1 MFLNKKFFIYFFLF
15 FFKLNSI
22 SASENIAFLDLD
34 YVLNNSNL
42 GKKIYMDLDIINK
55 QNLSELKSKEK
66 NIKDKRDLI
75 NKTKN
80 ISSKEKLEND
90 IAKFNQEVENF
101 NKEKDKIIKN
111 FQELKNT
118 KLDNFL
124 KNITPIIQDYMAEN
138 SIDILLEKKNIFIG
152 KDSKDITNEIIKII
166 NGKFKTNG

>member
-101 NKEKDKIIKN
+101 KEEKDKIIKN

-118 KLDNFL
+118 KLDGFL

>member
-1 MFLNKKFFIYFFLF
+1 MFLNKKFFIYFFLL

-55 QNLSELKSKEK
+55 QNLSELKLKEK

-101 NKEKDKIIKN
+101 KEEKDKIIKN

-118 KLDNFL
+118 KLDDFL

>member
-90 IAKFNQEVENF
+90 IDKFNQEVENF

>member
-101 NKEKDKIIKN
+101 NEEKDKIIKN

-118 KLDNFL
+118 KLDDFL

>member
-55 QNLSELKSKEK
+55 QNLSELKLKEK

-90 IAKFNQEVENF
+90 IDKFNQEVENF

>member
-118 KLDNFL
+118 KLDDFL

>member
-90 IAKFNQEVENF
+90 ITKFNQEVENF